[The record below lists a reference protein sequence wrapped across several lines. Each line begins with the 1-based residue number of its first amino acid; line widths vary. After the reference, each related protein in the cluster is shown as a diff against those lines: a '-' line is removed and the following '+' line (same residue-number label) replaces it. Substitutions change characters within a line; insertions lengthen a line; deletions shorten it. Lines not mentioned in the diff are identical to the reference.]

1 MNKPYVYF
9 YCRNEEGNLQE
20 DVITL
25 AEGLRELGIP
35 FSGNC
40 DYWLESTAPG
50 DYLIRHDP
58 EIRADDA
65 DVIVVSYTWPFWIR
79 MKTFD
84 LVRRPLP
91 EGLFKTGHRYRTV
104 YMDNH
109 DGHRTVSWEPEFRQF
124 DLILRSKLNRRA
136 WHPDNMRPWVL
147 GFTNRILKAT
157 SGGAPFERRDRTI
170 LINFGASHP
179 YPHGTREIAARTFEP
194 TIGKILSI
202 DRSRDDLEK
211 KPSNAYDALMWWQTG
226 GRYSQR
232 YYERLKNAQAVAC
245 FCGELI
251 PPMPYRRP
259 ECYLV
264 GGNKAKIRR
273 AFYEMLGRLD
283 PRPGRSVQWDSFR
296 FWETLCAGAVAFN
309 IDLERYGAE
318 IPVMPRNWEHYIGV
332 DFDHVDEV
340 IERLA
345 TEMELLARIAAAGCH
360 WALKNYSPIAMAKRF
375 LTLTGLGFA

>member
-25 AEGLRELGIP
+25 AEGFRELGIP

-40 DYWLESTAPG
+40 DYWLESTTPG

-65 DVIVVSYTWPFWIR
+65 DVVVVGYTWPFWIR

-136 WHPDNMRPWVL
+136 WHPDNMKPWVL
-147 GFTNRILKAT
+147 GFTERVLKAT
-157 SGGAPFERRDRTI
+157 LGGAPFDKRNRTL
-170 LINFGASHP
+170 LIN
-179 YPHGTREIAARTFEP
+179 Y
-194 TIGKILSI
+194 
-202 DRSRDDLEK
+202 RSR
-211 KPSNAYDALMWWQTG
+211 
-226 GRYSQR
+226 
-232 YYERLKNAQAVAC
+232 
-245 FCGELI
+245 
-251 PPMPYRRP
+251 
-259 ECYLV
+259 
-264 GGNKAKIRR
+264 
-273 AFYEMLGRLD
+273 
-283 PRPGRSVQWDSFR
+283 
-296 FWETLCAGAVAFN
+296 
-309 IDLERYGAE
+309 
-318 IPVMPRNWEHYIGV
+318 
-332 DFDHVDEV
+332 
-340 IERLA
+340 
-345 TEMELLARIAAAGCH
+345 ARVR
-360 WALKNYSPIAMAKRF
+360 WR
-375 LTLTGLGFA
+375 